1 MDVRLGNFTEF
12 LGREIAQIIRV
23 EIRQLF
29 DVENGRGLGDAADV
43 ERPHQLVEREELLL
57 ALLAARRPAEK
68 GNIVKDGGRQV
79 ALRLEVFIARVA
91 VAFTHLM
98 LRVAHDGGAVH
109 VGRHLPAEALV
120 EEVVLRGG
128 GEIFAA
134 AHDMGDAH
142 EVVVDDVGKVVGRQT
157 VAL

>member
-1 MDVRLGNFTEF
+1 
-12 LGREIAQIIRV
+12 
-23 EIRQLF
+23 
-29 DVENGRGLGDAADV
+29 
-43 ERPHQLVEREELLL
+43 
-57 ALLAARRPAEK
+57 
-68 GNIVKDGGRQV
+68 
-79 ALRLEVFIARVA
+79 
-91 VAFTHLM
+91 M

-157 VAL
+157 VALQEYLIVERLILHRDVAKACIVEGRGAVLRDTLANDVGLAAATRALASSSGRPRQGSSARSNSPLSSSLSAFSQKQ

>member
-1 MDVRLGNFTEF
+1 
-12 LGREIAQIIRV
+12 
-23 EIRQLF
+23 
-29 DVENGRGLGDAADV
+29 
-43 ERPHQLVEREELLL
+43 
-57 ALLAARRPAEK
+57 
-68 GNIVKDGGRQV
+68 
-79 ALRLEVFIARVA
+79 
-91 VAFTHLM
+91 M

-157 VAL
+157 VALQEHLIVERLILHRDVAKACIVEGRGAVLRDTLANDVGLARGDARLGLFERQVAAGIVRAVKFAAVLLALGLFAEAVVGVAALD

>member
-1 MDVRLGNFTEF
+1 
-12 LGREIAQIIRV
+12 
-23 EIRQLF
+23 
-29 DVENGRGLGDAADV
+29 
-43 ERPHQLVEREELLL
+43 
-57 ALLAARRPAEK
+57 
-68 GNIVKDGGRQV
+68 
-79 ALRLEVFIARVA
+79 
-91 VAFTHLM
+91 M

-157 VAL
+157 VALQKHLIVERLILHRDVAKACIVEGRGAVLRDTLANDVGLARGDARLGLFERQAAAGIVRAVKFAAVLLALGLFAEAVVGVAALD